1 MPLPPF
7 PPFPQPLVPPSR
19 HRAPFPPNNEPLPS
33 IGDTMDLHDEHNV
46 RLAPMVPLLPNPENM
61 RPHPIAPVHPQL
73 PSIGEMRFHDGD
85 SVHLAPILPVLPNPE
100 NMRFHPVAP
109 VPPLSAIG
117 LDIHFHDGNMRLH
130 GGDSVHLAPIM
141 PIPPNPENMR
151 SHPIA
156 PVPQRPPIIQHARPP
171 GGHNPQ
177 ALRTLLPKPDSS
189 HNTPGVPTGGTE
201 HIAPGIPQ
209 KGPVYRITVL
219 HVNLKNWD
227 LKKVAEMDFTKF
239 PTIGHFTRQRVGN
252 TLSGVFGSIGPHS
265 TDYTN
270 DECNDSADDTGTT
283 IFVIQGGACDGD
295 WPCIAWRQ
303 VNGDQ
308 HEFSV
313 YKIDPEKTP
322 PGRFPNIP
330 RQRDGQPSKRP
341 KNPPDPELDEDFWKI
356 FPQKAFEA
364 AWAGLKKAIEDY
376 KQRG

>member
-1 MPLPPF
+1 MPLPP
-7 PPFPQPLVPPSR
+7 PFPQLLESHAPSR
-19 HRAPFPPNNEPLPS
+19 QPFLPNNEPLPS
-33 IGDTMDLHDEHNV
+33 VKDI
-46 RLAPMVPLLPNPENM
+46 M
-61 RPHPIAPVHPQL
+61 RGGNSVEL
-73 PSIGEMRFHDGD
+73 PSVEAIMHEENSM
-85 SVHLAPILPVLPNPE
+85 SELAPIGDISGHGLHL
-100 NMRFHPVAP
+100 
-109 VPPLSAIG
+109 PPLRNIG
-117 LDIHFHDGNMRLH
+117 GHSLRFPPIAHQAPAPSLGNDLPPLPPTAGPDAPHD
-130 GGDSVHLAPIM
+130 APGA
-141 PIPPNPENMR
+141 PWTDRTAPENMR

-156 PVPQRPPIIQHARPP
+156 PVPPRRHSIQRVHPP
-171 GGHNPQ
+171 GGHSKPQ
-177 ALRTLLPKPDSS
+177 VPRPLLPKPGSS
-189 HNTPGVPTGGTE
+189 HNTPGAPSGTE
-201 HIAPGIPQ
+201 HIVPGTPQ
-209 KGPVYRITVL
+209 KVSIYRITVL
-219 HVNLKNWD
+219 HVNLRNRD
-227 LKKVAEMDFTKF
+227 LKKVAKMDFTF
-239 PTIGHFTRQRVGN
+239 PAVGHFTRQRVGN
-252 TLSGVFGSIGPHS
+252 TLSGVFGSIGSHS

-283 IFVIQGGACDGD
+283 MFVIQGGACDGD

-376 KQRG
+376 KQRGRGQSGSVQ